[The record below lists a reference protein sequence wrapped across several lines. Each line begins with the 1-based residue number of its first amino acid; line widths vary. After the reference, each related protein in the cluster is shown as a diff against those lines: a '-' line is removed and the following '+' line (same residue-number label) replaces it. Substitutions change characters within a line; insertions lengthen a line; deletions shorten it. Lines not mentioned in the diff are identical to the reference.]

1 MVAAFRQ
8 ACQGAC
14 PGDQPRPIYV
24 RGWTRS
30 RRIVHAWVVI
40 AMAFV
45 LAGCTSASVVR
56 PTPTPSGSPS
66 ADPSPS
72 ASEST
77 TPTPTPSRVDPGF
90 VPALAAIRMV
100 GPHLGWAVGSHAI
113 FATTDGTRWTKQ
125 YASTEEFVGVAF
137 ISAT

>member
-45 LAGCTSASVVR
+45 LAGCTSASAVR
-56 PTPTPSGSPS
+56 PTPTPRGSPYP
-66 ADPSPS
+66 DPSPS

-77 TPTPTPSRVDPGF
+77 TPTPTPSPVDPRF
-90 VPALAAIRMV
+90 VPALAAIQMG
-100 GPHLGWAVGSHAI
+100 GPHLRCGPGVHAT
-113 FATTDGTRWTKQ
+113 FATTDGTT
-125 YASTEEFVGVAF
+125 G
-137 ISAT
+137 